1 MARAFKMEC
10 RALLQLEQDHL
21 NSAHAAPF
29 IIVWVDQPKVPRSDW
44 PLFSFT
50 LEQWIWLSYNYT
62 KEVSRFT
69 IIFFSADGKYAT
81 ATAANSSRYYP
92 QQNVMAFSL
101 KDGAAVEALNHL
113 HVSSRREESRHRELF
128 RILLE
133 SSPYPLRDQHIDS
146 SARKQHSHRSF
157 GSSTHGPAFAPK
169 TKADKF
175 QTRIQRRILD
185 RSERRKGSLLLSARQ
200 LQSLSEPQAK
210 LSIQMHCANPL
221 VSKVWWVLKHPFT
234 RILTSII
241 ILPLNIFVY
250 LGDPA
255 SFSGSKSYGTFV
267 GDVSEVFPSMLNV
280 AFRLYLVSFFKI
292 GLPWTFRA

>member
-1 MARAFKMEC
+1 MEC

-44 PLFSFT
+44 PLYSFT

-157 GSSTHGPAFAPK
+157 GSSTHGPALGREKLNQVLQRARNEKDHAAKVVSAAEELSNKFK
-169 TKADKF
+169 GEVDKP
-175 QTRIQRRILD
+175 R
-185 RSERRKGSLLLSARQ
+185 
-200 LQSLSEPQAK
+200 
-210 LSIQMHCANPL
+210 N
-221 VSKVWWVLKHPFT
+221 
-234 RILTSII
+234 
-241 ILPLNIFVY
+241 
-250 LGDPA
+250 
-255 SFSGSKSYGTFV
+255 
-267 GDVSEVFPSMLNV
+267 
-280 AFRLYLVSFFKI
+280 
-292 GLPWTFRA
+292 